1 MRKSSYFAQIHQAF
15 HKVYRSSRNFSHFF
29 FVSHHKEVVPLCP
42 NYRPSIP
49 IPQSINLFHLRVIH
63 LQGIH
68 KTYAGA
74 QPLHVLKG
82 IDLDIAEGELVS
94 IMGASGSGKSTLLNI
109 LGILDDYDEGEY
121 YLAGTLI
128 RNLSETRAAQ
138 YRNRMI
144 GFIFQSFNLIGFKT
158 AVENVELPLFYQGVS
173 HRRRYQLAMEE
184 LEKMGLTDWANHY
197 PNEMS
202 GGQRQR
208 VAIARALVTRP
219 QIILADEPTGA
230 LDSKTGVE
238 VMELLKRLNQEE
250 KITMII
256 VTHDPGVAAQTNRI
270 IRIKDGVIE

>member
-1 MRKSSYFAQIHQAF
+1 MIQ
-15 HKVYRSSRNFSHFF
+15 
-29 FVSHHKEVVPLCP
+29 
-42 NYRPSIP
+42 
-49 IPQSINLFHLRVIH
+49 LR
-63 LQGIH
+63 GIH

-121 YLAGTLI
+121 RLAGTLI
-128 RNLSETRAAQ
+128 RKLSETRAAQ
-138 YRNRMI
+138 FRNRMI

-158 AVENVELPLFYQGVS
+158 AVENVELPLFYQGVGR
-173 HRRRYQLAMEE
+173 HKRHQLAMDE
-184 LEKMGLTDWANHY
+184 LEKMGLTDWAEHY

-238 VMELLKRLNQEE
+238 VMELLKRLNREE

-256 VTHDPGVAAQTNRI
+256 VTHDPSVAAQTNRI